1 MLLLFVTF
9 TLGLFNMVFRRTLSV
24 QVNKI
29 CHGKSREDI
38 VAEFKSAY
46 PQHSLVA
53 VQVGFDTVRV
63 TFENVE
69 IFKEAHAHTHVPIFG
84 QRCSVLGG
92 GPPPVMVHLFD
103 YPAELGDDL
112 VRQVLSGFGEVRS
125 VRRQKY
131 IGSPDIETGTCLVL
145 MTFKTPPFALFII
158 MVSSAAFGTRA
169 NP

>member
-1 MLLLFVTF
+1 
-9 TLGLFNMVFRRTLSV
+9 MVFKCTLSV
-24 QVNKI
+24 QVNKL

-46 PQHSLVA
+46 PQHSVVA

-69 IFKEAHAHTHVPIFG
+69 TFKEAHAHAHVPIFG

-112 VRQVLSGFGEVRS
+112 VKQVLSGFGEVKS

-131 IGSPDIETGTCLVL
+131 IGSLGIETGTRLVL
-145 MTFKTPPFALFII
+145 MTFKTPPPLVLFIL
-158 MVSSAAFGTRA
+158 MVSSAASGTRA

>member
-1 MLLLFVTF
+1 
-9 TLGLFNMVFRRTLSV
+9 MVFKRTLSV

-84 QRCSVLGG
+84 QRWPFVWSFGLGVG
-92 GPPPVMVHLFD
+92 
-103 YPAELGDDL
+103 L
-112 VRQVLSGFGEVRS
+112 VFSLSDAARSQS
-125 VRRQKY
+125 VRL
-131 IGSPDIETGTCLVL
+131 GVENSPWS
-145 MTFKTPPFALFII
+145 ALY
-158 MVSSAAFGTRA
+158 G
-169 NP
+169 